1 MSTNKKAALYIRV
14 STAHQ
19 IDKDSLPMQRKDLIA
34 YAHYVLGIDDYD
46 IFEDAGY
53 SGKNVERPAF
63 QDMMRRCRTGEF
75 SHILVWKI
83 DRVSRNLLDFAA
95 MYEELKALGV
105 VFISKNEQ
113 FDTSTA
119 MGGAMLKVI
128 LVFAE
133 LERNMTSE
141 RVTAV
146 MMDRAKKGL
155 WNGANIP
162 YGYNWSEDDKYPII
176 NEEEAVIVKSIF
188 ENYAAMKSLTKVVGW
203 LVEYKVPTKRGGKWS
218 TPTLRQMLTNPF
230 YVGTLRYNYKNAARG
245 KTKPQEQW
253 IVKDNNHPAL
263 IDKALFDK
271 CQKIMSNNSS
281 FKDKEGKTKVVTHL
295 NIFSGL
301 LKCDSCG
308 RNLVAQ
314 VGKKRASGIQFCS
327 YNCRTKYE
335 PQGKCDNGMNY
346 HDEHVGEFVLNYI
359 SNIINA
365 KRTIFSM
372 RSPKELEHH
381 LLFGS
386 CFADV
391 VGIAEIDSLF
401 MSLKTNSARSYNN
414 SHTASFD
421 VDSVDKIQAD
431 IAKKER
437 ALERL
442 NKLFLY
448 DDEAM
453 TEAEYIVT
461 KNKLRQEIVQLN
473 DKLAQTSA
481 PVSTVSDDKFIVNAS
496 DLILLKF
503 FELGEYIDFIKLV
516 EIVDKPIIREFA
528 VAVIKKIT
536 TNNHKITSIEFT
548 NGSIH
553 HFAYK

>member
-1 MSTNKKAALYIRV
+1 MDKKKAALYIRV
-14 STAHQ
+14 STNHQ
-19 IDKDSLPMQRKDLIA
+19 IDKDSLPLQRKDLIT
-34 YAHYVLGIDDYD
+34 YAEVILGISNYE

-53 SGKNVERPAF
+53 SGKNVERPAY
-63 QDMMRRCRTGEF
+63 QDMMRRCRKGEF

-83 DRVSRNLLDFAA
+83 DRISRNLLDFAS
-95 MYEELKALGV
+95 MYTELKKLGI
-105 VFISKNEQ
+105 VFVSKNEQ
-113 FDTSTA
+113 FDTSA
-119 MGGAMLKVI
+119 AIGEAMLKII

-141 RVTAV
+141 RVSAV
-146 MMDRAKKGL
+146 MVDRAKKGL

-162 YGYNWSEDDKYPII
+162 YGYDWSKEAKFPVV
-176 NEEEAVIVKSIF
+176 NEEEAAVVKAIF
-188 ENYAAMKSLTKVVGW
+188 EKYADMKSLIKVANW
-203 LVEYKVPTKRGGKWS
+203 LIENKIPTKRGGKWG
-218 TPTLRQMLTNPF
+218 THTLHQMITNPF
-230 YVGTLRYNYKNAARG
+230 YIGTLRYNYKNAARG

-253 IVKDNNHPAL
+253 ILKEDNHPAL

-271 CQKIMSNNSS
+271 CHTIMTNNSS
-281 FKDKEGKTKVVTHL
+281 FVNKEGKTRTVIHT
-295 NIFSGL
+295 NIFAGL
-301 LKCDSCG
+301 MQCDCCRG
-308 RNLVAQ
+308 TLVAQ
-314 VGKKRASGIQFCS
+314 IGKARSSGMRFSS
-327 YNCRTKYE
+327 YYCRTKY
-335 PQGKCDNGMNY
+335 QYNGNCKNSMNY
-346 HDEHVGEFVLNYI
+346 HDELIGEFVFNYI
-359 SNIINA
+359 GNIVNVKKI
-365 KRTIFSM
+365 ISSI

-391 VGIAEIDSLF
+391 VGIAEIDSLY
-401 MSLKTNSARSYNN
+401 MSLKANSSRPLGGN
-414 SHTASFD
+414 STASTD
-421 VDSVDKIQAD
+421 VDSTAKIQAD

-453 TEAEYIVT
+453 SEAEYIVT
-461 KNKLRQEIVQLN
+461 KNKLRQEIAQLN
-473 DKLAQTSA
+473 DKLTESSA
-481 PVSTVSDDKFIVNAS
+481 PINTVSDDKFIINAS

-516 EIVDKPIIREFA
+516 EIVDKPVIREFA
-528 VAVIKKIT
+528 VSVIKKIT

>member
-1 MSTNKKAALYIRV
+1 MKNKKAALYIRV
-14 STAHQ
+14 STNHQ
-19 IDKDSLPMQRKDLIA
+19 IDKDSLPLQRKDLIS
-34 YAHYVLGIDDYD
+34 YAEVILGISDYE

-53 SGKNVERPAF
+53 SGKNIERPAY
-63 QDMMRRCRTGEF
+63 QDMMRRCRNGEF

-83 DRVSRNLLDFAA
+83 DRISRNLLDFAS
-95 MYEELKALGV
+95 MYTELKKLGI
-105 VFISKNEQ
+105 VFVSKNEQ
-113 FDTSTA
+113 FDTSA
-119 MGGAMLKVI
+119 AIGEAMLKII

-141 RVTAV
+141 RVSAV
-146 MMDRAKKGL
+146 MVDRAKKGL
-155 WNGANIP
+155 WNGSNIP

-176 NEEEAVIVKSIF
+176 NEEEAVIVKAIF
-188 ENYAAMKSLTKVVGW
+188 ENYAAMKSLTKVAGW
-203 LVEYKVPTKRGGKWS
+203 LVDNKVPTKRGGKWS

-230 YVGTLRYNYKNAARG
+230 YIGTLRYNYKNAARG
-245 KTKPQEQW
+245 KLKPQEQW

-263 IDKALFDK
+263 IDKAMFDK
-271 CQKIMSNNSS
+271 CQRIMSANSS
-281 FKDKEGKTKVVTHL
+281 FKDKEGKTKLVTHL

-301 LKCDSCG
+301 LKCGSCG

-327 YNCRTKYE
+327 YNCRTKYD

-346 HDEHVGEFVLNYI
+346 HDEFVGEFVLNYI

-365 KRTIFSM
+365 KKVISSM

-414 SHTASFD
+414 SPIASPD
-421 VDSVDKIQAD
+421 VDSVNKIQAD

-461 KNKLRQEIVQLN
+461 KNKLRQEISQLN
-473 DKLAQTSA
+473 DKLAESSV
-481 PVSTVSDDKFIVNAS
+481 PISTVSDDKFIINAS

-516 EIVDKPIIREFA
+516 EIVDKPTIREFA
-528 VAVIKKIT
+528 VAVIKKVT
-536 TNNHKITSIEFT
+536 TNNHQITSIEFT